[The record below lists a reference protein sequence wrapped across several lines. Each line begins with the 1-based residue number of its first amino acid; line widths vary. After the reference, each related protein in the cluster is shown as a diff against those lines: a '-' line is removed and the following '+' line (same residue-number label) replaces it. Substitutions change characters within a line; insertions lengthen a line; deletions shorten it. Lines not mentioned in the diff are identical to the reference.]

1 MSNPSDILNDQ
12 TVPGSV
18 LVEQRGGGAGTLFSD
33 RADNGTIQ
41 SDHVI
46 GQRRALPAFNARVRG
61 KHAPVPGV
69 ACSCPMA
76 TKERGNDSAYCI
88 VCGGEA

>member
-12 TVPGSV
+12 TVPGSI
-18 LVEQRGGGAGTLFSD
+18 LVQQRGGGTLFADVADDGGTMFSD
-33 RADNGTIQ
+33 RVVRQ
-41 SDHVI
+41 SKARGVI
-46 GQRRALPAFNARVRG
+46 SARVRG
-61 KHAPVPGV
+61 KHEPVPGV

-76 TKERGNDSAYCI
+76 TKERGRDTGFCV